1 MGNKPGSKIT
11 RRRFAQ
17 VTAVAAAATMAPS
30 SLLGQSEQPPKAA
43 ASPSSAESKPLTP
56 EQQAEA
62 EAQAANIFRKYG
74 SRLNDVQRADILRQL
89 REAQNGLSDLRAFAL
104 DNAEC
109 PATMLRLRPRS
120 SGA

>member
-1 MGNKPGSKIT
+1 MSKNSGSKIT

-17 VTAVAAAATMAPS
+17 VTAVAAAATIAPAT
-30 SLLGQSEQPPKAA
+30 LLGQSQQQPQPKPA
-43 ASPSSAESKPLTP
+43 PAENKPLTP

-62 EAQAANIFRKYG
+62 EAQAANVFRKYG

-89 REAQNGLSDLRAFAL
+89 REAQKGLGDLRAFAL

-109 PATMLRLRPRS
+109 PATVLRIRPRS